1 MSARQPIEI
10 VGGGLAGL
18 SLGIALRRHG
28 IDTTVIDAGG
38 YPRHRVCGEFITGLP
53 RRTIQRLQL
62 ETVLRDARRNS
73 DVTWFANGDAI
84 RRQRLPSPALSL
96 SRYLLDARLAETFVA
111 AGGELVT
118 NTRVAKPDGAGRVF
132 ATGRRRAD
140 STWLGLKLHAR
151 GLSLRDDLELHL
163 GDHAYVGLVRVEDD
177 RVNVCGLFD
186 RDAGASSQALDERRR
201 SGFIPDMSGVKPDLR
216 TETSS
221 SNSRSEILLRYLR
234 RSGLDQLARRVA
246 AADIDENSFCAVAAL
261 KFDRR
266 VSDDAEL
273 RLGDACATIAPF
285 TGHGMAMAFQSAEIA
300 LDPLVEY
307 ANGRLEWT
315 RAQRQ
320 IRTQLQ
326 RRFRLRLMASG
337 GLHSFLFA
345 PRRQRWL
352 ALLNRAHLLP
362 LRPIYSALH

>member
-216 TETSS
+216 DPRVDLLQHRARGIRRRGRGLWTGETVAKQK
-221 SNSRSEILLRYLR
+221 LL
-234 RSGLDQLARRVA
+234 V
-246 AADIDENSFCAVAAL
+246 F
-261 KFDRR
+261 
-266 VSDDAEL
+266 
-273 RLGDACATIAPF
+273 
-285 TGHGMAMAFQSAEIA
+285 
-300 LDPLVEY
+300 LVELQDLQNST
-307 ANGRLEWT
+307 ACMLEQFT
-315 RAQRQ
+315 HFGFAHAPRGNRAQGSQ
-320 IRTQLQ
+320 
-326 RRFRLRLMASG
+326 
-337 GLHSFLFA
+337 
-345 PRRQRWL
+345 
-352 ALLNRAHLLP
+352 
-362 LRPIYSALH
+362 